1 MLYFSKNNKYND
13 TRSFWNQ
20 PLQWVIFKMLM
31 YGRVKVIQ
39 LTLFKGVFEGLELK
53 QVLRYRF
60 FDVLEFLEVNFEI
73 FFLGSILIVLS
84 LRGVERDDV
93 FDGFM
98 LLEHLLM
105 VTSTLK
111 SIFCADILRHQ
122 CMRPF
127 SSLCFLI
134 FQEDMSI
141 FYQET
146 YILAMFAV
154 DPVGNLEA
162 STFFGLLWCLPGHI
176 WYKCTLLV
184 NPLLGVRWGLVLDRS
199 WILDVNEYIHLVFCC
214 FLIFF

>member
-1 MLYFSKNNKYND
+1 
-13 TRSFWNQ
+13 
-20 PLQWVIFKMLM
+20 M

-39 LTLFKGVFEGLELK
+39 LTFFKGVFEGLELK
-53 QVLRYRF
+53 QVLRHRF
-60 FDVLEFLEVNFEI
+60 FDGFAFLDVNFEI
-73 FFLGSILIVLS
+73 FFLGSILIVLF
-84 LRGVERDDV
+84 LRSVERDDV
-93 FDGFM
+93 FDGFV
-98 LLEHLLM
+98 LLKHLLM

-111 SIFCADILRHQ
+111 SIFGADILGHQ

-127 SSLCFLI
+127 SSLGFLI